1 MAADAFNSL
10 GGYTVGIP
18 AVNVVDSNGNVVT
31 NVLALTGNVATRN
44 LYANN
49 YFWSNGVP
57 FTGSGEPMGPFT
69 SVQFNDSGLFN
80 GSANFTYDNGN
91 NILSVIRANVSYLTA
106 YESVITANLGVSDLA
121 TLANI
126 YVTNT
131 ANIELLNVSNIA
143 NVTNLYIS
151 NTANLGAVSN
161 VTITGGNSGYLLTT
175 DGHGVLQWSPPGTGS
190 AISNGASNVDIGTYS
205 GNITASVNG
214 NTNVV
219 IITANGLIVNGNV
232 SATTFTGN
240 LSGSAATV
248 TANAQ
253 PNITSVGT
261 LTSLVVTGNITSGN
275 ANLGNLATANY
286 FTGIL
291 TTNAQPNITSVG
303 TLTSLDVSGNIS
315 GGNITTIGQVVAT
328 GNITGNY
335 FIGNG
340 SQLTGIDATSIQN
353 GNSNVK
359 VYANANI
366 STSVAGVANVLVVTG
381 VGANVDGTLGVT
393 GNLSA
398 SNLVITGTGLF
409 DGNVSMNTHSITNL
423 AEPINDADAATKYYV
438 DSTAQGLDPKASV
451 VAATTGNITLFGPQL
466 IDGISI
472 VATNRVLVKNQ
483 SQPADNGLYLCT
495 DAAWTRTADMNNWA
509 EVPSSYVFVETGT
522 LDGGTGWVCT
532 SPPGGTLGV
541 TPITWVQFSGSGTYT
556 AGAGLTLTGT
566 EFSVN
571 AAQPTITSVGTLTSL
586 EVTGNVSA
594 GNVSAT
600 TFTGNLTGN
609 ASGSAATVTTNAQP
623 NITSTGTLTSLD
635 VTGNVSAGNISATTF
650 TGNISATYVS
660 GTLTTNAQ
668 PNITSTGT
676 LTSLDVTGNVSAGNI
691 SATYVSGTLTTNA
704 QPNVTSVGTLTSLDV
719 TGNVSAGNVS
729 GTLLTGTLTTNAQ
742 PNVTSVGTL
751 TSLDVTGNVSAGNVS
766 GTLLTGTLTTNAQP
780 NITSTGTL
788 TSLAVT
794 GNVSAGNVSGTLL
807 TGTLTTNAQPNITST
822 GTLTSL
828 AVTGNVSAGNISAT
842 YVSGTLTTNAQPNV
856 TSVGTLTS
864 LAVTGNAN
872 VGNIGANNVVF
883 TGTGYFGANLNM
895 NNNWIN
901 NVGYPNLT
909 TDAATKAYVDT
920 MISSGISY
928 HQPVNVATTT
938 TLTIATG
945 GTTAYIQ
952 PNGAGNGIGAY
963 ISTTGAFNYIDTAN
977 VQTIGTRILVKN
989 EANAAWNGV
998 YTYANTTAI
1007 IRSID
1012 ADQYGP
1018 DSAEELSI
1026 NDFFF
1031 TQGGVVNEGFS
1042 FVVSAPA
1049 GVITFGTSNITFSV
1063 FTTSQIYNAGTG
1075 LTLDGTTFSISNTV
1089 VTSGSYGNGDSV
1101 GTFTVNEQGQ
1111 LTAASNVII
1120 TANAANLTGTTLAA
1134 TIVNSSLT
1142 STGTLTSLDVTGN
1155 VSAGNISATY
1165 VSGTLTTNAQPNV
1178 TSVGTLT
1185 SLDVTGNITTIGN
1198 ISGDYFIGNGSQL
1211 TGVAASNAVS
1221 AGTVTTNAQPNITS
1235 VGNLT
1240 GLTVSNSTG
1249 TVDFANTANVTL
1261 GDISNL
1267 HIAGGTSGYVL
1278 STDGNGNLTWTNSSV
1293 VGNAVPIG
1301 LPTDG
1306 DLTTNVAYSG
1316 WSTST
1321 VVTDGLDDLNQV
1333 SLNIAGNTFVGNVYI
1348 TSNVTSGP
1356 SPLSV
1361 AFTGHYIGN
1370 PTNHLWQFGDGTAN
1384 STLANP
1390 THTYS
1395 NVAGGQFTVTYTA
1408 YNTNG
1413 TYGGNALN
1421 GAKGSVATSTNAN
1434 YILLYT
1440 PMPIPTFTTSPTT
1453 LDTGSIVTIT
1463 NTSLYATSY
1472 TINYG
1477 DGNSAVN
1484 PGNTWTTN
1492 SHTYNNSANVDT
1504 ICGINLTGI
1513 NQSAGGSPPYS
1524 VTSANTNVKI
1534 YTQQS
1539 PAITANILTTI
1550 NYFATSGGQVQFRN
1564 DTPGSPGNTASF
1576 GAQQLYNF
1584 NWGDG
1589 TANSNVNIG
1598 SGIGGNPGAA
1608 NLTHTFTLTT
1618 VQQNAATTVNYTA
1631 NMWLYT
1637 GYSTSPFKTAN
1648 VTISIEP
1655 EIRANFV
1662 GTSNTQTDATGY
1674 ASNAQ
1679 VGYLYTDYNGYDRS
1693 LFNFINDTS
1702 PNISFTGNSFTW
1714 TWGDTTSNAGVTS
1727 RAIIS
1732 HSYLASSVGAKTVAL
1747 LGTGSPGTISQ
1758 SNTNTKTAYITIL
1771 ANPTPP
1777 SNLSSYTN
1785 VTMATASQGTSPL
1798 LAAGANDNTGGNI
1811 VANGTSVTRVAS
1823 TTPVSTSTQVTNANT
1838 ALTGTL
1844 TAYVNNSAQG
1854 LATFSTSGNA
1864 VGTYTSLIISADR
1877 DLHIANAAVPTGFYK
1892 VFSATISNT
1901 LASLGN
1907 GYNDFQMR
1915 HSVSGNTNT
1924 VGMVKDNLNSVP
1936 TIVTTNVVMA
1946 TATAGT
1952 YRYISGIPYYSATGS
1967 PAVTV
1972 SATELQN
1979 FTGQTFRS
1987 ADPYTISSGTSYEGS
2002 GSIISTQTK
2011 SLAQLD
2017 GATTMLTGSNVKAN
2031 IGIGTNYV
2039 LGNLNIL
2046 INGAVN
2052 GVSTLQANIFN
2063 VVGTSTTVQLPIKI
2077 QNYAGANSGLN
2088 EQAIT
2093 ANVAGNTQ
2101 AAIRIVMSTA
2111 GNTPVFSDSTNFY
2124 TSNVWSGAQTIA
2136 GTPEAVVRY
2145 GVLKHFAVDLSTG
2158 YLPTGPNLSTGRSG
2172 LQYFTFAFVRPSL
2185 ANFDIILTTGATG
2198 LSGLWVAAPGT
2209 TIDKGGFSS
2218 PTAGYPGP
2226 TSTING
2232 WLTGFEQYNGSGV
2245 PGKSATGGNPTG
2257 TDGCAFT
2264 GADVIPLNTLIN
2276 NVRYTMTL
2284 GSQNQANSTGNN
2296 ILIRIA
2302 LAAGQTI
2309 TDLQIGVAT

>member
-668 PNITSTGT
+668 PN
-676 LTSLDVTGNVSAGNI
+676 
-691 SATYVSGTLTTNA
+691 
-704 QPNVTSVGTLTSLDV
+704 
-719 TGNVSAGNVS
+719 
-729 GTLLTGTLTTNAQ
+729 
-742 PNVTSVGTL
+742 
-751 TSLDVTGNVSAGNVS
+751 
-766 GTLLTGTLTTNAQP
+766 
-780 NITSTGTL
+780 
-788 TSLAVT
+788 
-794 GNVSAGNVSGTLL
+794 
-807 TGTLTTNAQPNITST
+807 
-822 GTLTSL
+822 
-828 AVTGNVSAGNISAT
+828 
-842 YVSGTLTTNAQPNV
+842 V

-963 ISTTGAFNYIDTAN
+963 ISTTGAFNYIDTVN

-1142 STGTLTSLDVTGN
+1142 STGTLTSLDVTGNVSAGNISATYVSGTLTTNAQPNVTSVGTLTSLDVTGN

-2245 PGKSATGGNPTG
+2245 PGKSATGGNPAG

>member
-623 NITSTGTLTSLD
+623 NI
-635 VTGNVSAGNISATTF
+635 
-650 TGNISATYVS
+650 
-660 GTLTTNAQ
+660 
-668 PNITSTGT
+668 
-676 LTSLDVTGNVSAGNI
+676 
-691 SATYVSGTLTTNA
+691 
-704 QPNVTSVGTLTSLDV
+704 
-719 TGNVSAGNVS
+719 
-729 GTLLTGTLTTNAQ
+729 
-742 PNVTSVGTL
+742 
-751 TSLDVTGNVSAGNVS
+751 
-766 GTLLTGTLTTNAQP
+766 
-780 NITSTGTL
+780 
-788 TSLAVT
+788 
-794 GNVSAGNVSGTLL
+794 
-807 TGTLTTNAQPNITST
+807 
-822 GTLTSL
+822 
-828 AVTGNVSAGNISAT
+828 
-842 YVSGTLTTNAQPNV
+842 
-856 TSVGTLTS
+856 
-864 LAVTGNAN
+864 
-872 VGNIGANNVVF
+872 
-883 TGTGYFGANLNM
+883 
-895 NNNWIN
+895 
-901 NVGYPNLT
+901 
-909 TDAATKAYVDT
+909 
-920 MISSGISY
+920 
-928 HQPVNVATTT
+928 
-938 TLTIATG
+938 
-945 GTTAYIQ
+945 
-952 PNGAGNGIGAY
+952 
-963 ISTTGAFNYIDTAN
+963 
-977 VQTIGTRILVKN
+977 
-989 EANAAWNGV
+989 
-998 YTYANTTAI
+998 
-1007 IRSID
+1007 
-1012 ADQYGP
+1012 
-1018 DSAEELSI
+1018 
-1026 NDFFF
+1026 
-1031 TQGGVVNEGFS
+1031 
-1042 FVVSAPA
+1042 
-1049 GVITFGTSNITFSV
+1049 
-1063 FTTSQIYNAGTG
+1063 
-1075 LTLDGTTFSISNTV
+1075 
-1089 VTSGSYGNGDSV
+1089 
-1101 GTFTVNEQGQ
+1101 
-1111 LTAASNVII
+1111 
-1120 TANAANLTGTTLAA
+1120 
-1134 TIVNSSLT
+1134 T

-2245 PGKSATGGNPTG
+2245 PGKSATGGNPAG